1 VKASGTPQVEPEI
14 HNIVTL
20 SSSNHFPSNRSNAKL
35 AIELASYP
43 KTSFDILEKQ
53 TDNCEILF
61 G

>member
-35 AIELASYP
+35 AIELKLPIP
-43 KTSFDILEKQ
+43 KHHLIFWKSRQ
-53 TDNCEILF
+53 TMEI
-61 G
+61 